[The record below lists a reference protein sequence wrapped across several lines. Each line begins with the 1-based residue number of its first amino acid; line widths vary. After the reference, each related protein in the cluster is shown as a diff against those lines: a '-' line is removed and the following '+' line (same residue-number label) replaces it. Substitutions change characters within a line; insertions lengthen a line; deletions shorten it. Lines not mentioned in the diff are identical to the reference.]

1 MLFGFYSDYSK
12 IMLEIQEPI
21 NVWVFFS
28 GNKIKP
34 HTFFWKG
41 RQIKIEKINLVHTS
55 KQGSNTFY
63 HFSCS
68 SGGNFY
74 RLQLDVSK
82 LTWSLE
88 AVEEG

>member
-1 MLFGFYSDYSK
+1 
-12 IMLEIQEPI
+12 MLEIQEPI
-21 NVWVFFS
+21 NVWVFFE
-28 GNKIKP
+28 KAAIKP
-34 HTFFWKG
+34 YLFSWRG
-41 RQIKIEKINLVHTS
+41 RQIKVEKINLVHTS

-88 AVEEG
+88 AIDEDYSTY